1 MGPEPSSL
9 PLVNVTAKADQ
20 TQCQFFR
27 LGTGLEKQ
35 GSTQPSPSPFSSHS
49 NLTSTLLPPFTLKVL

>member
-9 PLVNVTAKADQ
+9 PLVNVTAKVVQ

-35 GSTQPSPSPFSSHS
+35 GSTRPSPSPFSSHS